1 MTDLPDNNPKSALGA
16 LKIDLSLVPPSA
28 VIAEARVMEL
38 GAKKYGP
45 YNWREKTVSARVY
58 TAAALRHIFT
68 WQDGE
73 DIDPE
78 SGESHL
84 AHARACLGI
93 MLDAKSIG
101 KLNDNRPVAGA
112 AGRLLVPS
120 HPAQLPTTGGGAVGA
135 GGGAAGGINI
145 GGGISFGPSGCAS
158 NQREAAGDQARV
170 VATPDGPL
178 VADGPVSTIPTPVLK
193 CTTTGKRA
201 PVAYCICETCHV
213 LRSLA
218 AIRT

>member
-28 VIAEARVMEL
+28 VIAEARVMAL

-93 MLDAKSIG
+93 LLDAKSIG

-120 HPAQLPTTGGGAVGA
+120 PPPAAVVTPVAPGS
-135 GGGAAGGINI
+135 GID
-145 GGGISFGPSGCAS
+145 GMGIFGS
-158 NQREAAGDQARV
+158 
-170 VATPDGPL
+170 TGPL
-178 VADGPVSTIPTPVLK
+178 SIVHERVLK
-193 CTTTGKRA
+193 CVLTGKYA
-201 PVAYCICETCHV
+201 PVAFCICEVCGKI
-213 LRSLA
+213 RSDA
-218 AIRT
+218 ATGV